1 MTRLGYET
9 TIFYR
14 IAYSVVRRCL
24 RSFGRLHVTG
34 QEYIPPYGPLIVV
47 ANHLSYN
54 DPPLIASVVT
64 RPLDFLGK
72 KELFNNAFV
81 GYFMRRFRVY
91 PIDRSGGAEAMN
103 IAMNLLG
110 NDHALAIFP
119 EGQRSP
125 AFTLQKAK
133 PGAAYLALKSQA
145 PILPIAVYG
154 TEKYPPW
161 RMLFPFRKLHVNIGS
176 PFTLPVIEGNY
187 TKGVINGASDII
199 MGRIADL
206 LPDEYKSAP
215 FKTVSGK
222 DRVI

>member
-1 MTRLGYET
+1 MTRLGYVT

-14 IAYSVVRRCL
+14 IAYSVVRLCL

-54 DPPLIASVVT
+54 DPPFIASVVT

-72 KELFNNAFV
+72 KELFNNTFV

-91 PIDRSGGAEAMN
+91 PIDRSGGAEAIN

-125 AFTLQKAK
+125 AFTLQNAK

-206 LPDEYKSAP
+206 LPDEDKSAP
-215 FKTVSGK
+215 FKTVSAK

>member
-1 MTRLGYET
+1 MKSLGYET

-14 IAYSVVRRCL
+14 VIAGFVRLCF
-24 RSFGRLHVTG
+24 RSFARVHITG
-34 QEYIPPYGPLIVV
+34 QEYIPPYGPVIVV

-54 DPPLIASVVT
+54 DPPFIAAVLT

-72 KELFNNAFV
+72 KELFNNTIMGF
-81 GYFMRRFRVY
+81 FMRKFRVY

-103 IAMNLLG
+103 IAMGLLG

-125 AFTLQKAK
+125 TFTLQKAK

-154 TEKYPPW
+154 TEKYPYW
-161 RMLFPFRKLHVNIGS
+161 RMLFPFRSLHVNIGM
-176 PFTLPVIEGNY
+176 PFTLPVIEGDY
-187 TKGVINGASDII
+187 TRGVITGASEII

-206 LPDEYKSAP
+206 LPDEYK
-215 FKTVSGK
+215 
-222 DRVI
+222 

>member
-14 IAYSVVRRCL
+14 IAYSVVRLCL

-72 KELFNNAFV
+72 KELFSNTFV

>member
-14 IAYSVVRRCL
+14 IAYSVVRLCL

-72 KELFNNAFV
+72 KELFNNTFV

-119 EGQRSP
+119 EGRRSP

-161 RMLFPFRKLHVNIGS
+161 RMLFPFRKLLVNIGS
-176 PFTLPVIEGNY
+176 PFTLPLIEGNY
-187 TKGVINGASDII
+187 TIGVINGASDII

-215 FKTVSGK
+215 FKTVSAK

>member
-14 IAYSVVRRCL
+14 IAYGFVRLCL

-47 ANHLSYN
+47 SNHLSYN
-54 DPPLIASVVT
+54 DPPFIASVVT

-103 IAMNLLG
+103 IAMHLLG

-161 RMLFPFRKLHVNIGS
+161 RMLFPFRKLYVNIGS

-187 TKGVINGASDII
+187 TKGVINGSSDII

-215 FKTVSGK
+215 FKTVSAK

>member
-9 TIFYR
+9 TIFYK
-14 IAYSVVRRCL
+14 IAYCVVRLCL

-72 KELFNNAFV
+72 KELFNNTFV

-199 MGRIADL
+199 LGRIADL

>member
-14 IAYSVVRRCL
+14 IAHGFVRLCFRN
-24 RSFGRLHVTG
+24 FGRIHVTG

-81 GYFMRRFRVY
+81 GYFMKRLRVY

-103 IAMNLLG
+103 IAINLLG

-133 PGAAYLALKSQA
+133 PGTAYLALKSQA

-154 TEKYPPW
+154 TEKYPTW
-161 RMLFPFRKLHVNIGS
+161 RMLLPFRKLYVNIGS

-187 TKGVINGASDII
+187 TRGVINGASDII

-215 FKTVSGK
+215 FKTALAK

>member
-1 MTRLGYET
+1 MIRLGYET
-9 TIFYR
+9 TMFYR
-14 IAYSVVRRCL
+14 IAAGFVRLCL
-24 RSFGRLHVTG
+24 KSFGRLHVTG

-47 ANHLSYN
+47 SNHLSYN
-54 DPPLIASVVT
+54 DPPFIASVVT

-72 KELFNNAFV
+72 KELFHNAFV

-103 IAMNLLG
+103 IAMHLLG

-145 PILPIAVYG
+145 
-154 TEKYPPW
+154 
-161 RMLFPFRKLHVNIGS
+161 
-176 PFTLPVIEGNY
+176 
-187 TKGVINGASDII
+187 
-199 MGRIADL
+199 
-206 LPDEYKSAP
+206 
-215 FKTVSGK
+215 
-222 DRVI
+222 

>member
-1 MTRLGYET
+1 MKSLGYET

-14 IAYSVVRRCL
+14 IIAGFVRLCF
-24 RSFGRLHVTG
+24 RSFARVHITG
-34 QEYIPPYGPLIVV
+34 QEYIPPYGPVIVV

-54 DPPLIASVVT
+54 DPPFIAAVLT

-72 KELFNNAFV
+72 KELFNNTIMGF
-81 GYFMRRFRVY
+81 FMRKFRVY
-91 PIDRSGGAEAMN
+91 PIHRSGGAEAMN
-103 IAMNLLG
+103 IAMGLLG

-125 AFTLQKAK
+125 TFTLQKAK

-154 TEKYPPW
+154 TEKYPYW
-161 RMLFPFRKLHVNIGS
+161 RMLFPFRSLHVNIGM
-176 PFTLPVIEGNY
+176 PFTLPVIEGDY
-187 TKGVINGASDII
+187 TRGVITGASEII

-206 LPDEYKSAP
+206 LPDEYK
-215 FKTVSGK
+215 
-222 DRVI
+222 